1 MSVRS
6 NKLVMS
12 EWLLGMNP
20 RSDTSP
26 RDKVFSEEML
36 QKLKKGTCH
45 KINLRIYFSNMIKK
59 KIYRIHLATGIN
71 IKTWISPVMQNEVH
85 TARSHSS
92 EELKGLTRISFALR
106 LYSKQ

>member
-1 MSVRS
+1 
-6 NKLVMS
+6 MS

-20 RSDTSP
+20 RSDTSS
-26 RDKVFSEEML
+26 RDKVYSEEML

-59 KIYRIHLATGIN
+59 IYGIHLATGIN
-71 IKTWISPVMQNEVH
+71 IKTWISSVMQIEVH